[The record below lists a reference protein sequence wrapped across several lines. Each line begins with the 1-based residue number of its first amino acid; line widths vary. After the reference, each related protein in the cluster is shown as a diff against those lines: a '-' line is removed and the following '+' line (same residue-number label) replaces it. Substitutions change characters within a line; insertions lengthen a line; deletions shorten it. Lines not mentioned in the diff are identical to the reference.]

1 MRNICI
7 RCVICLALLSISGT
21 ILAANT
27 PKSTQTTDS
36 LFTEKHIRNIYLSM
50 PDSALHLL
58 NEAEASHR
66 MQPFRIDILRCM
78 VYESLGMY
86 VLKERYLRRVLTTDS
101 VQTVPARKLK
111 MLTQLAAVLERQ
123 NKYEEG
129 IRICSEAIGLAQAQE
144 QKAMESELLFTIGRI
159 YAGMQR
165 RNEALQ
171 YMYRSIDLL
180 KGSDNVRE
188 LALLSTYYGD
198 LSAYLSDNHRNREAI
213 DICRQRLDVIHRM
226 NGMSGPPPGYIDQQY
241 GYLYSKLA
249 LYYQQEGE
257 SQKAAEACRS
267 YLATSF
273 SSSQAGQAEIVPYLL
288 RNRQYR
294 EALQRLDNYA
304 AVFPQADTISY
315 NYVVMLNH
323 YAQTHRG
330 LGNPNR
336 ANSYLQRIIHVNDSI
351 YHREKSSQAHEFA
364 ILYRTQEKDTQIRE
378 TQAEL
383 KRQHILFA
391 TASLVALLLVIL
403 LWEKH
408 LNLRRTR
415 ERNRIA
421 VCQIDELLAQK
432 EELRKAYA
440 EIEKKAAEEKETE
453 KKPVRAQ
460 EADNEENRLRF
471 MQMEASLIS
480 GKLFLNPNMTREDLM
495 KITGLSKNRLGAL
508 LQEQA
513 NDNFSGYL
521 NRLRVEHSV
530 ALLKE
535 KDKFTIDAIATLSGF
550 NSRSAY
556 YTAFN
561 KVFHLSPAQY
571 RDSL

>member
-1 MRNICI
+1 MRKLRIL
-7 RCVICLALLSISGT
+7 CVICLTLLPISGT
-21 ILAANT
+21 ILAAST
-27 PKSTQTTDS
+27 PKSAQTPDS
-36 LFTEKHIRNIYLSM
+36 LFTEKHIRGIYLSM

-66 MQPFRIDILRCM
+66 MEPFRIDILRCM
-78 VYESLGMY
+78 VHESQGMY
-86 VLKERYLRRVLTTDS
+86 ALKERYLRRVLTTDS
-101 VQTVPARKLK
+101 VQMVPTRKLK
-111 MLTQLAAVLERQ
+111 ILTQLAAVLDRQ

-129 IRICSEAIGLAQAQE
+129 IRICSEAIGLAQKLE
-144 QKAMESELLFTIGRI
+144 QKAIESELLFTIGRI
-159 YAGMQR
+159 YGGMQR
-165 RNEALQ
+165 MDEALQ

-188 LALLSTYYGD
+188 LAYLSTYYGD
-198 LSAYLSDNHRNREAI
+198 LSTFLNDHHRNREAI

-226 NGMSGPPPGYIDQQY
+226 SRMPGPPPGYIDQQY

-249 LYYQQEGE
+249 LYQQQEGE
-257 SQKAAEACRS
+257 TQKAAEACRN

-273 SSSQAGQAEIVPYLL
+273 SSSRVGQAEIVPYLL
-288 RNRQYR
+288 STHRYR

-304 AVFPQADTISY
+304 TVFRQTDTISY
-315 NYVVMLNH
+315 NYIIALNH
-323 YAQTHRG
+323 YAQAHRG
-330 LGNPNR
+330 LGNGDL
-336 ANSYLQRIIHVNDSI
+336 ANSYLQRVIRVNDSI

-364 ILYRTQEKDTQIRE
+364 ILYQTQEKDMQIRE

-383 KRQHILFA
+383 KRQYILFA
-391 TASLVALLLVIL
+391 AASLVALLLVIL

-421 VCQIDELLAQK
+421 VRQIDELLAQK

-440 EIEKKAAEEKETE
+440 EIEKEEVEERPTVVQK
-453 KKPVRAQ
+453 VN
-460 EADNEENRLRF
+460 DEENRLRF
-471 MQMEASLIS
+471 MQMEAELIS
-480 GKLFLNPNMTREDLM
+480 GRLFLNPNMTREDLM
-495 KITGLSKNRLGAL
+495 RVAGLSKNRLGAL

-521 NRLRVEHSV
+521 NRLRVEYSV

-535 KDKFTIDAIATLSGF
+535 KDKFTIDAIATMSGF

-556 YTAFN
+556 YAAFN

>member
-1 MRNICI
+1 MRNLRILCA
-7 RCVICLALLSISGT
+7 VCLALLLVSGA

-27 PKSTQTTDS
+27 PKSVQTPDS
-36 LFTEKHIRNIYLSM
+36 LLTEQHIRSIYLSM

-58 NEAEASHR
+58 NEIEASRR
-66 MQPFRIDILRCM
+66 MESFRIDILRCM
-78 VYESLGMY
+78 VYESQGMY
-86 VLKERYLRRVLTTDS
+86 ALKERYLRRVLTTDS
-101 VQTVPARKLK
+101 VQMVPVRKLK
-111 MLTQLAAVLERQ
+111 MLTQLAAVLDRQ

-129 IRICSEAIGLAQAQE
+129 IRICSEAIGLAQE
-144 QKAMESELLFTIGRI
+144 LKQKAMESELLFTIGRI
-159 YAGMQR
+159 YGGMQR
-165 RNEALQ
+165 MDEALQ
-171 YMYRSIDLL
+171 YMHRSIDLL

-198 LSAYLSDNHRNREAI
+198 LSTYLNDNHRNGEAI

-226 NGMSGPPPGYIDQQY
+226 SDMSGPPPGYIDQQY

-257 SQKAAEACRS
+257 TRKAAEACRN

-288 RNRQYR
+288 HNHQYR

-304 AVFPQADTISY
+304 TVFLQADTISY
-315 NYVVMLNH
+315 NYIVMLSH
-323 YAQTHRG
+323 YAQTYRG
-330 LGNPNR
+330 LGNQELT
-336 ANSYLQRIIHVNDSI
+336 NSYLQRIIHVNDSI

-364 ILYRTQEKDTQIRE
+364 ILYQTQEKDTQIHE

-391 TASLVALLLVIL
+391 SASLVALLLGIL

-421 VCQIDELLAQK
+421 VRQIDELLAQK

-440 EIEKKAAEEKETE
+440 EIEKEEAEEKTTA
-453 KKPVRAQ
+453 AQ
-460 EADNEENRLRF
+460 ETKDEENRLRF
-471 MQMEASLIS
+471 MQMEAELIS
-480 GKLFLNPNMTREDLM
+480 GRLFLNPNITREDLM
-495 KITGLSKNRLGAL
+495 KIAGLSKNRLSTF

-521 NRLRVEHSV
+521 NRLRVEYSV

-535 KDKFTIDAIATLSGF
+535 KDKFTIDAIATMSGF

>member
-1 MRNICI
+1 MRNFCI
-7 RCVICLALLSISGT
+7 WCVICLTFLPISGT

-27 PKSTQTTDS
+27 PKSAQTTDS
-36 LFTEKHIRNIYLSM
+36 LLTEKHIRSIYLSM

-66 MQPFRIDILRCM
+66 MPPFRIDILRCM

-86 VLKERYLRRVLTTDS
+86 ALKERYLRRVLTTDS

-159 YAGMQR
+159 YSGMQR
-165 RNEALQ
+165 RDEALQ

-198 LSAYLSDNHRNREAI
+198 LSAYLNDNHRNREAI

-513 NDNFSGYL
+513 NDNFSGYF

>member
-1 MRNICI
+1 MRNLRILCA
-7 RCVICLALLSISGT
+7 VCLALLLVSGA

-27 PKSTQTTDS
+27 PKSVQTPDS
-36 LFTEKHIRNIYLSM
+36 LLTEQHTRSIYLSM

-58 NEAEASHR
+58 NEIEASRR
-66 MQPFRIDILRCM
+66 MESFRIDILRCM
-78 VYESLGMY
+78 VYESQGMY
-86 VLKERYLRRVLTTDS
+86 ALKERYLRRVLTTDS
-101 VQTVPARKLK
+101 VQMVPVRKLK
-111 MLTQLAAVLERQ
+111 MLTQLAAVLDRQ

-129 IRICSEAIGLAQAQE
+129 IRICSEAIGLAQE
-144 QKAMESELLFTIGRI
+144 LKQKAMESELLFTIGRI
-159 YAGMQR
+159 YGGMQR
-165 RNEALQ
+165 MDEALQ
-171 YMYRSIDLL
+171 YMHRSIDLL

-198 LSAYLSDNHRNREAI
+198 LSAYLNDNHRNGEAI

-226 NGMSGPPPGYIDQQY
+226 SDMSGPPPGYIDQQY

-257 SQKAAEACRS
+257 TRKAAEACRN

-288 RNRQYR
+288 HNHQYR

-304 AVFPQADTISY
+304 TVFLQADTISY
-315 NYVVMLNH
+315 NYIVMLSH
-323 YAQTHRG
+323 YAQTYRG
-330 LGNPNR
+330 LGNQELT
-336 ANSYLQRIIHVNDSI
+336 NSYLQRIIHVNDSI

-364 ILYRTQEKDTQIRE
+364 ILYQAQEKDTQIHE

-391 TASLVALLLVIL
+391 SASLVALLLGIL

-421 VCQIDELLAQK
+421 VRQIDELLAQK

-440 EIEKKAAEEKETE
+440 EIEKEETEEKTTA
-453 KKPVRAQ
+453 AQ
-460 EADNEENRLRF
+460 ETKDEENRLRF
-471 MQMEASLIS
+471 MQMEAELIS
-480 GKLFLNPNMTREDLM
+480 GRLFLNPNITREDLM
-495 KITGLSKNRLGAL
+495 KIAGLSKNRLSTF

-521 NRLRVEHSV
+521 NRLRVEYSV

-535 KDKFTIDAIATLSGF
+535 KDKFTIDAIATMSGF

>member
-1 MRNICI
+1 MRNLCI
-7 RCVICLALLSISGT
+7 WCVICLTFLPISGT

-27 PKSTQTTDS
+27 PKSAQTTDS
-36 LFTEKHIRNIYLSM
+36 LLTEKHIRSIYLSM

-66 MQPFRIDILRCM
+66 MPPFRIDILRCM

-86 VLKERYLRRVLTTDS
+86 ALKERYLRRVLTTDS

-159 YAGMQR
+159 YSGMQR
-165 RNEALQ
+165 RDEALQ

-188 LALLSTYYGD
+188 LAYLSTYYGD
-198 LSAYLSDNHRNREAI
+198 LSSYLNDSHRNGEAI
-213 DICRQRLDVIHRM
+213 KICRQRLDVIHRM
-226 NGMSGPPPGYIDQQY
+226 SGMSGPPPGYIDQQY

-249 LYYQQEGE
+249 WYYQQEGE
-257 SQKAAEACRS
+257 TRKAAEACRN
-267 YLATSF
+267 YLATAF
-273 SSSQAGQAEIVPYLL
+273 SSSQVGQVEIVPYLL
-288 RNRQYR
+288 HNHQYH

-304 AVFPQADTISY
+304 AIFQGADTISY
-315 NYVVMLNH
+315 NYTTLLSH
-323 YAQTHRG
+323 YAQAYRG
-330 LGNPNR
+330 LGNQQP
-336 ANSYLQRIIHVNDSI
+336 ANSYLQRIIHVNDHI
-351 YHREKSSQAHEFA
+351 YQREKASQAHEFA
-364 ILYRTQEKDTQIRE
+364 ILYQTQEKDMQIRE

-383 KRQHILFA
+383 KRQYILFA
-391 TASLVALLLVIL
+391 AASLVALLLVIL

-432 EELRKAYA
+432 EELRKAYV
-440 EIEKKAAEEKETE
+440 EIKKEEAEEKQAA
-453 KKPVRAQ
+453 VQ
-460 EADNEENRLRF
+460 EVKDEENRLRF

-495 KITGLSKNRLGAL
+495 KIAGLSKNRLSAL

-513 NDNFSGYL
+513 NDNLSGYL
-521 NRLRVEHSV
+521 NRLRVEYSV